1 MVLNSNLTLS
11 LESNSFMNSIFEYQ
25 FSLFLLFLLFD
36 LFYTKSYKKIKN
48 QYSKT
53 SKYLFHFILFHFI
66 LLHDII
72 LTQKMILIQK
82 TKVEAKHENFL
93 DEKDIFQEKESSVV
107 RFNWKKILLF
117 FLPTISNCHFI
128 L

>member
-1 MVLNSNLTLS
+1 
-11 LESNSFMNSIFEYQ
+11 MNSIFEYQ

-53 SKYLFHFILFHFI
+53 SKYLFHFI

-107 RFNWKKILLF
+107 RFNWKKILFFFCLQSVTVILF
-117 FLPTISNCHFI
+117 YDESDLIKITKSQSMHMFSYHV
-128 L
+128 